1 MNNLSKKDQESLV
14 DQIAEG
20 NQPQNIYQVF
30 SECYK
35 LSGEAK
41 KEGAMT
47 YISDLMENC
56 EMKFIVFA
64 HHLDMLNA
72 IEEYAKKKKH

>member
-1 MNNLSKKDQESLV
+1 
-14 DQIAEG
+14 
-20 NQPQNIYQVF
+20 
-30 SECYK
+30 
-35 LSGEAK
+35 
-41 KEGAMT
+41 MT